1 MTGPASPYPQG
12 AFRRADESDDPLFYR
27 EPRLVV
33 HIDDYAIE
41 ALRGYYRQ
49 VLPAGGAFLDLM
61 SSWRSHLP
69 DDVALARVTGLGLNR
84 VELDENPQ
92 LTERVIHDLNVEPAL
107 PFGDG
112 EFDAAAVAVSVQYM
126 TRPVETFAEVNRLL
140 KPGAAFHVIYS
151 NRMFP
156 TKAVA
161 LWQALGDHDRA
172 GLIGSYFRLS
182 SGYPGGGEWDDPTF
196 TDITPQAGLPHR
208 PALRRR
214 RPQAVATRQACAKT

>member
-1 MTGPASPYPQG
+1 
-12 AFRRADESDDPLFYR
+12 
-27 EPRLVV
+27 
-33 HIDDYAIE
+33 
-41 ALRGYYRQ
+41 
-49 VLPAGGAFLDLM
+49 M

-69 DDVALARVTGLGLNR
+69 DDVALGRVTGLGLNG

-92 LTERVIHDLNVEPAL
+92 LTERVVHDLNAELAL
-107 PFGDG
+107 PLGDG
-112 EFDAAAVAVSVQYM
+112 EFDAVAMAVSVQYM
-126 TRPVETFAEVNRLL
+126 TRPIETFAEVNRLL

-182 SGYPGGGEWDDPTF
+182 SGYRDGGDWDDSTF
-196 TDITPQAGLPHR
+196 TDITPR
-208 PALRRR
+208 PGFPTDPLYV
-214 RPQAVATRQACAKT
+214 VAARKR

>member
-1 MTGPASPYPQG
+1 MSGPASPYPQG

-33 HIDDYAIE
+33 HIDDQAIE

-69 DDVALARVTGLGLNR
+69 DDVALGRVTGLGLNS

-92 LTERVIHDLNVEPAL
+92 LTERVVHNLNVEPAL

-151 NRMFP
+151 NRMFH

-182 SGYPGGGEWDDPTF
+182 SGYEGGGEWDAPTF
-196 TDITPQAGLPHR
+196 TDIAPQSDSPTDPLYV
-208 PALRRR
+208 
-214 RPQAVATRQACAKT
+214 VAARKR

>member
-49 VLPAGGAFLDLM
+49 VLPAGGAFIDLM

-69 DDVALARVTGLGLNR
+69 DDVALSRVTGLGLNR

-92 LTERVIHDLNVEPAL
+92 LTERVVHDLNAEPAL

-140 KPGAAFHVIYS
+140 KPGAALHIIYS

-182 SGYPGGGEWDDPTF
+182 SGYHGGGEWDDPTF
-196 TDITPQAGLPHR
+196 TDITPRLDFPTD
-208 PALRRR
+208 PLYV
-214 RPQAVATRQACAKT
+214 VAARKR

>member
-1 MTGPASPYPQG
+1 MSGPASPYPQG
-12 AFRRADESDDPLFYR
+12 AFRRADESDDPVFYR

-33 HIDDYAIE
+33 HIDDHAIE
-41 ALRGYYRQ
+41 ALRDYYRQ
-49 VLPAGGAFLDLM
+49 VLPADGAFLDLM

-69 DDVALARVTGLGLNR
+69 DDVALGRVTGLGLNR

-92 LTERVIHDLNVEPAL
+92 LTERVVHDLNADPSF

-140 KPGAAFHVIYS
+140 KPGAALHIIYS

-161 LWQALGDHDRA
+161 LWQDLGDHDRA

-182 SGYPGGGEWDDPTF
+182 SGHSGGGEWDDPTF
-196 TDITPQAGLPHR
+196 VDITPQPGFPTDPLYV
-208 PALRRR
+208 
-214 RPQAVATRQACAKT
+214 VAARKR

>member
-41 ALRGYYRQ
+41 ALRGYYRK

-69 DDVALARVTGLGLNR
+69 DDITLARVTGLGLNR

-92 LTERVIHDLNVEPAL
+92 LTERVIHDLNAEPSL
-107 PFGDG
+107 PFADG

-151 NRMFP
+151 NRLFP

-182 SGYPGGGEWDDPTF
+182 SGYHGGGEWDDPTF
-196 TDITPQAGLPHR
+196 TDITPRLDFPTD
-208 PALRRR
+208 PLY
-214 RPQAVATRQACAKT
+214 AVAARKR

>member
-1 MTGPASPYPQG
+1 
-12 AFRRADESDDPLFYR
+12 
-27 EPRLVV
+27 
-33 HIDDYAIE
+33 
-41 ALRGYYRQ
+41 
-49 VLPAGGAFLDLM
+49 M

-69 DDVALARVTGLGLNR
+69 DDVALGRVTGLGLNR

-92 LTERVIHDLNVEPAL
+92 LTERVVHNLNVEPAL

-112 EFDAAAVAVSVQYM
+112 EFDTAAVAVSVQYM

-182 SGYPGGGEWDDPTF
+182 SGYEGGGEWDAPTL
-196 TDITPQAGLPHR
+196 TDITPQSDFPTDPLYVVTAR
-208 PALRRR
+208 KR
-214 RPQAVATRQACAKT
+214 

>member
-33 HIDDYAIE
+33 HIDDHSIE
-41 ALRGYYRQ
+41 ALRDYYRQ
-49 VLPAGGAFLDLM
+49 VLSAGGAFLDLM

-69 DDVALARVTGLGLNR
+69 DDLALGRVTGLGLNR

-92 LTERVIHDLNVEPAL
+92 LTERVVHDLNAEPAL
-107 PFGDG
+107 PFADG

-140 KPGAAFHVIYS
+140 KPGAALHIIYS

-182 SGYPGGGEWDDPTF
+182 SGHSGGGEWDDPTF
-196 TDITPQAGLPHR
+196 VDITPQPGFPTDPLYV
-208 PALRRR
+208 
-214 RPQAVATRQACAKT
+214 VAARKR

>member
-33 HIDDYAIE
+33 HIDDHAID

-61 SSWRSHLP
+61 GSWRSHLP
-69 DDVALARVTGLGLNR
+69 DDVALSRVTGLGLNR

-92 LTERVIHDLNVEPAL
+92 LTERVIHDLNTEPAL

-182 SGYPGGGEWDDPTF
+182 SGHRDGGEWDDPTF
-196 TDITPQAGLPHR
+196 TDITPQVGFPTDPLYV
-208 PALRRR
+208 
-214 RPQAVATRQACAKT
+214 VAARKR

>member
-1 MTGPASPYPQG
+1 MSGPASPYPQG
-12 AFRRADESDDPLFYR
+12 AFRRADESDDPFFYR

-33 HIDDYAIE
+33 HIDDHAIE
-41 ALRGYYRQ
+41 AVRGYYRQ
-49 VLPAGGAFLDLM
+49 VLPTGGAFLDLM

-69 DDVALARVTGLGLNR
+69 DDAALGRVTGLGLNR

-92 LTERVIHDLNVEPAL
+92 LTERVVHDLNTEPAL

-140 KPGAAFHVIYS
+140 KPGATFHVIYS
-151 NRMFP
+151 NRMFH

-161 LWQALGDHDRA
+161 LWQALGDRDRA
-172 GLIGSYFRLS
+172 GLIASYFRGS
-182 SGYPGGGEWDDPTF
+182 NEYRGGGEWDDPALI
-196 TDITPQAGLPHR
+196 DITPQAGFPTD
-208 PALRRR
+208 PVYV
-214 RPQAVATRQACAKT
+214 VAARKR